1 MAVWPAADPP
11 DPVAAEPAE
20 PVAALPLPDAGAVAP
35 APAPAPPPP
44 TPWARVETEM
54 PARRPATNSVNCDL
68 LRGHGVNSLLS
79 NHNPAG
85 SGSVPDGIPFAAPA
99 SLARPFRVCTR
110 AARRSRCRQG
120 AHKLKLT
127 NRKVSSAAVPMMP
140 MAKSA
145 PIGALSALRTVHF
158 PVKSIWYRVLPV
170 WCAVRGF
177 RGTHAAQE
185 TFFLGGVT
193 SDLTT
198 RRESKCGKL
207 MLRRVRGWLCL
218 PETAAILH
226 RSRPTRRP
234 A

>member
-1 MAVWPAADPP
+1 M
-11 DPVAAEPAE
+11 
-20 PVAALPLPDAGAVAP
+20 
-35 APAPAPPPP
+35 
-44 TPWARVETEM
+44 
-54 PARRPATNSVNCDL
+54 
-68 LRGHGVNSLLS
+68 NSLLS

-145 PIGALSALRTVHF
+145 PIGALCAADRSLCRQVNLLSN
-158 PVKSIWYRVLPV
+158 PPV
-170 WCAVRGF
+170 WCAVPGF
-177 RGTHAAQE
+177 RGTDAAQE

-193 SDLTT
+193 SHLPT
-198 RRESKCGKL
+198 RRESKCGML
-207 MLRRVRGWLCL
+207 MLGDARWLCL